1 MREQLLEEIR
11 EQAALGGPTAP
22 LANELLVLADRYMEK
37 EITRADFDAGI
48 IDIASGKAGAQLHK
62 DPEKCRWV
70 VIAATN
76 LMGAIDGN

>member
-1 MREQLLEEIR
+1 
-11 EQAALGGPTAP
+11 
-22 LANELLVLADRYMEK
+22 MEK

-62 DPEKCRWV
+62 DPENCRWV

-76 LMGAIDGN
+76 LMGVIDGN